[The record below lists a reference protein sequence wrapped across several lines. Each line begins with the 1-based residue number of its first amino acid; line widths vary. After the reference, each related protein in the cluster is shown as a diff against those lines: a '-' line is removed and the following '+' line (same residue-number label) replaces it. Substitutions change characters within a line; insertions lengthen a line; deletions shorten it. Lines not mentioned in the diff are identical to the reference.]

1 MMAYS
6 EVIGDLIFLD
16 TLSKSEGNVSAYIM
30 LFISYLTLDQVLN
43 IPDVLSLWGEGFSL
57 AQLLEISCKT

>member
-1 MMAYS
+1 MAYS